1 MQKLYSF
8 FKCEWFLI
16 LFKETVMFQMN
27 FLNATI
33 QTANIN
39 VVTRKYKTMNLFTII
54 TTMNL

>member
-1 MQKLYSF
+1 
-8 FKCEWFLI
+8 
-16 LFKETVMFQMN
+16 MFQMN

-39 VVTRKYKTMNLFTII
+39 VVTRKYKIMNLFTII